1 VQQSESRITEFMGV
15 LEMQNSFMFAEDNI
29 L

>member
-1 VQQSESRITEFMGV
+1 MGV
-15 LEMQNSFMFAEDNI
+15 LEMQNNSMFAEDII